1 MGAGASLQRQKDEYA
16 KIDSEYTKV
25 EVTREVKNTKD
36 KLKPFRPP
44 TAPSSDL
51 EKERKAITDEARR
64 SLYFLQ
70 VALFLVVLV
79 MISYLILPLDYAN
92 PIAFLLLCVG
102 ISMGFFL
109 KR

>member
-1 MGAGASLQRQKDEYA
+1 MGAGASLQRHKDEYA
-16 KIDSEYTKV
+16 KIDSEYTEARVSRDVK
-25 EVTREVKNTKD
+25 EVKD
-36 KLKPFRPP
+36 SLKPFRPP

-51 EKERKAITDEARR
+51 EKERKAITEDARR

-70 VALFLVVLV
+70 VALFLVVVV
-79 MISYLILPLDYAN
+79 MLSYLILPLDYAN